1 MLHQVA
7 SYLCLMPELPEGQDT
22 TYEKEFLLELLVS
35 AVWVFM
41 TLPKRVF
48 EFLRAGSRNLYLA
61 FYQVRLR
68 IYFIQYI
75 IILDGNADQC
85 L

>member
-7 SYLCLMPELPEGQDT
+7 SYLCLLPELPEGQDT

-41 TLPKRVF
+41 TLPKRAF
-48 EFLRAGSRNLYLA
+48 EFLRAGSRNLYLGGGCLSIENCLVEH
-61 FYQVRLR
+61 FLYQVRLR
-68 IYFIQYI
+68 IYFI
-75 IILDGNADQC
+75 
-85 L
+85 